1 MELIVDMG
9 TEPESGKGGGNKSRD
24 NTMGQQQ
31 EWGLLGRG
39 ELETTSEE
47 LDKV

>member
-9 TEPESGKGGGNKSRD
+9 TESESGKGGGNKSRD
-24 NTMGQQQ
+24 NTTGQQQ
-31 EWGLLGRG
+31 EGGLLGRG
-39 ELETTSEE
+39 ELETASEE